1 MLVLGGISRLMK
13 PYFKVFQTL
22 DDFKHRKFLTDLI
35 YLVFV
40 GDPGFRS
47 TKIYM
52 Y

>member
-40 GDPGFRS
+40 GNLEFRS
-47 TKIYM
+47 TKKCV
-52 Y
+52 